1 MAEAEKVIARIVLNV
16 AGKPREHVE
25 KSIALVIENI
35 GKEKDIK
42 IIKKKLLKTQKKD
55 ELYFS
60 AVAELEISCADTSL
74 LMGFCLDYMPS
85 SVEIV
90 EPEHLSFDTMEM
102 TGLLNDLLSKL
113 HYVNMGYG
121 EMKAENDLL
130 KQNGE
135 HLLKNIVMLSIRN
148 APKTIEGIAGDVG
161 INPKELLP
169 FVEKFVKE
177 GRIEKKDNL
186 YKFKKSLY

>member
-1 MAEAEKVIARIVLNV
+1 MAEGEKVIARVVLNV
-16 AGKPREHVE
+16 AGKPKEHVE
-25 KSIALVIENI
+25 KSMGLVIENI

-42 IIKKKLLKTQKKD
+42 VVKKKILKTQKKD

-60 AVAELEISCADTSL
+60 AVAELEISCADASL

-90 EPEHLSFDTMEM
+90 EPEGLSFDAMEL
-102 TGLLNDLLSKL
+102 TGLLNDMLSKL
-113 HYVNMGYG
+113 HYVNVSYG
-121 EMKAENDLL
+121 EMKSENDLL

-135 HLLKNIVMLSIRN
+135 HLLKNIVMISIRDT
-148 APKTIEGIAGDVG
+148 PKTIEAISGDVG
-161 INPKELLP
+161 IKPEELLP
-169 FVEKFVKE
+169 FVERFVKE
-177 GRIEKKDNL
+177 GKIEKKDEL